1 MGYIPNLAKMDDYD
15 WLPKPSSESDIW
27 IIDIIKCCESSS
39 DGREFMEELTELRG
53 TDIRKPGTCE
63 CAENV
68 QRTVDYNSAF
78 QEFALPE

>member
-1 MGYIPNLAKMDDYD
+1 MGYIPNLARMD
-15 WLPKPSSESDIW
+15 EDIW

-39 DGREFMEELTELRG
+39 DGGEFMEELTELRG